1 MEEQEAEFQVVE
13 LPVEIIV
20 NPVTRS
26 PRQPRVVALD
36 MHQKAMEVSAVVAV
50 VELLIV
56 LAAAA
61 DTLAAAAAGNT
72 MGVRH

>member
-1 MEEQEAEFQVVE
+1 
-13 LPVEIIV
+13 
-20 NPVTRS
+20 
-26 PRQPRVVALD
+26 VALD
-36 MHQKAMEVSAVVAV
+36 IHQKAMEVSAVVAV

-56 LAAAA
+56 LAAVA